1 MVPRTVRGELIHE
14 CQFCCA
20 LEGGAAAVN
29 EVYVEREAVRRGMD
43 PSVFALVQVM
53 EKIRGLKVRE
63 AGAGSGP
70 DRIPPYIHFH
80 VEEKPGILREIE
92 RILQS
97 LEMSHRLTHRVWAI
111 EAHHRNGE
119 LRFALRPRF
128 MKPVQD
134 LDPEEI
140 REAQEDLRLLAERLD
155 RDMALSWWS

>member
-1 MVPRTVRGELIHE
+1 MAPRTVRGDLIHE
-14 CQFCCA
+14 CQFCGA
-20 LEGGAAAVN
+20 IEGAATAVN
-29 EVYVEREAVRRGMD
+29 EVYVEREALKRGMD
-43 PSVFALVQVM
+43 PEVFALVQVL
-53 EKIRGLKVRE
+53 EKIPGLKVRE
-63 AGAGSGP
+63 AGGGSCP
-70 DRIPPYIHFH
+70 DRIPPYVYFH

-97 LEMSHRLTHRVWAI
+97 LEMSHRRTHLIWAI
-111 EAHHRNGE
+111 EAHHLNGE

-140 REAQEDLRLLAERLD
+140 REAQEDLRLLAERLE